1 MVKATHLP
9 SGKVSRQHVLDDGS
23 EMPRL
28 LKYLKKWEVD
38 PEEVAETTI
47 VIEQDDRGDYY
58 YLIDGYRLRS
68 RPEVARHF
76 GADVPA
82 QFRGRWTLESYPPSV
97 TRDIFPTADVGRR
110 IERRNRTFHTL
121 VAACAGGGLGCDAV
135 ARGCGAVVKAAY
147 ESNAAKCRFIE
158 VNFPPG
164 VAQHETLDAENF
176 ACALRRYVNSRFP
189 ASE

>member
-82 QFRGRWTLESYPPSV
+82 QRR
-97 TRDIFPTADVGRR
+97 RADGSQTSS
-110 IERRNRTFHTL
+110 ISL
-121 VAACAGGGLGCDAV
+121 VALTVDFVATACISTST
-135 ARGCGAVVKAAY
+135 
-147 ESNAAKCRFIE
+147 ESLPWI
-158 VNFPPG
+158 
-164 VAQHETLDAENF
+164 
-176 ACALRRYVNSRFP
+176 SRVP
-189 ASE
+189 